1 MLYFAYGSNLSLAQM
16 DTRCPGHQPLR
27 RHKLPGFR
35 LVLRGA
41 ANIEDAP
48 GEHIEGAIYDITE
61 AHQATLGGYEGVPT
75 VYDERWFESA
85 DGPVLYYRMVEP
97 HFIPPREGYV
107 ETIEAGYHDWD
118 LPTEGFERA
127 KERQRQEYGI
137 RA

>member
-16 DTRCPGHQPLR
+16 DNRCPGHRPIR
-27 RHKLPGFR
+27 KHRLPGFR

-48 GEHIEGAIYDITE
+48 GEHIEGAIYEITE
-61 AHQATLGGYEGVPT
+61 EHERALGGYEGAPT
-75 VYDERWFESA
+75 VYDQQWFETE

-107 ETIEAGYHDWD
+107 ETIEAGYRDWE
-118 LPTEGFERA
+118 LPTTSLDKA

-137 RA
+137 TA